1 MRRWRLDVL
10 AIGVLGVL
18 VGALVVRLWWAPA
31 ASPPSPWPV
40 TAIAR
45 RVDPSVVMVINQ
57 VNKDGH
63 LHPKGLGSG
72 VVLNANGTLVTN
84 YHVVEGA
91 NALTV
96 VLSNGKRYPA
106 RVVGVDPPTDLAVL
120 RISAPR
126 LTPISFG
133 DSSHLRP
140 GDLVVAIGN
149 ALGLTHTVT
158 AGIISAADR
167 TLYRD
172 GWEYHLIQ
180 TDAAIN
186 PGNSGGALVNG
197 QGQLI
202 GINSSKIARTGVE
215 GLGFAIPVNTV
226 RMVVDQI
233 LQYGHVR
240 RPWIGL
246 QVATG
251 DGPGVAVVA
260 VLPGSPAAKAG
271 IRVGDFLT
279 RVGHTAIKNPR
290 DIIQALEQAHV
301 GESEVLTLLRGGVTY
316 QVRIKLADR
325 VGLKPTG

>member
-1 MRRWRLDVL
+1 MRHWRWDVL
-10 AIGVLGVL
+10 AIGILGVL
-18 VGALVVRLWWAPA
+18 VGAALARFWWRPVAN
-31 ASPPSPWPV
+31 PPSPWPV
-40 TAIAR
+40 AAIAR

-57 VNKDGH
+57 VRKGGS

-72 VVLNANGTLVTN
+72 VVLNANGTIVTN
-84 YHVVEGA
+84 YHVVQGA
-91 NALTV
+91 KALTV

-106 RVVGVDPPTDLAVL
+106 RVVGVDPPTDLAVI
-120 RISAPR
+120 RISAPH
-126 LTPISFG
+126 LSPIALG
-133 DSSHLRP
+133 TSSNLEP

-186 PGNSGGALVNG
+186 PGNSGGALVNA

-226 RMVVDQI
+226 RTVVDQI
-233 LQYGHVR
+233 LRYGHVR

-246 QVATG
+246 EVERG
-251 DGPGVAVVA
+251 DGPGVAVVG
-260 VLPGSPAAKAG
+260 VFPRSPAAAAG

-279 RVGHTAIKNPR
+279 RIGHTAIKTPR
-290 DIIQALEQAHV
+290 DIIQALERTRV

-316 QVRIKLADR
+316 QVRITLADR
-325 VGLKPTG
+325 EALKPAG